1 MKQPTFIDVFSGGG
15 GLSLGMM
22 SAGWKGLFA
31 VEKTPDAFA
40 TIQHN
45 LINQEEEQFR
55 FVWPSWL
62 EQKPLTSSDLL
73 SDHQDNLS
81 ALRGKVDLIV
91 GGPPCQG
98 FSLAGRRNPN
108 DPRNTLTE
116 EYLQIVAQV
125 QPRFLLIEN
134 VQGFAMAFKNNE
146 NRPDKAYSSIVQEKL
161 EALDYTV
168 FTGVVT
174 CTDFGVPQNRKRFI
188 MLSIKNGDA
197 ALSCIG
203 DQNPLDMVLKRAGLF
218 RKAKGLS
225 IDRPST
231 SKEAISDL
239 EIQGGKLVPCTDSP
253 IKNYMQVCYN
263 NTRNLSAYQ
272 KLMRAGSNKN
282 GTNSLRIPK
291 HSDNVV
297 RQFSTIQAKFPLGK
311 CLTTK
316 ARESLGI
323 KKRSITPLHPE
334 MPSPTVTTLPDD
346 ILHYSEPRI
355 LTVRENARLQSF
367 PDWYSFQGRYTTGGK
382 MRKSE
387 CPRYTQVG
395 NAVPPLLAEA
405 IGDFILELS
414 QQKG

>member
-1 MKQPTFIDVFSGGG
+1 MNQATFIDVFSGCG

-22 SAGWKGLFA
+22 SAGWKGIFA

-45 LINQEEEQFR
+45 LINQEKDQFR
-55 FVWPSWL
+55 FDWPDWL
-62 EQKPLTSSDLL
+62 EKKPQTSLDILSNYQENL
-73 SDHQDNLS
+73 SD
-81 ALRGKVDLIV
+81 LRGKVDLIV

-98 FSLAGRRNPN
+98 FSLAGRRNPT

-116 EYLQIVAQV
+116 EYLKIIEQV

-134 VQGFAMAFKNNE
+134 VQGFAMAFKNGKN
-146 NRPDKAYSSIVQEKL
+146 PSDKAYSSIVKEKL
-161 EALDYTV
+161 EALEYTV
-168 FTGVVT
+168 FSAVVD
-174 CTDFGVPQNRKRFI
+174 CTDFGIPQHRKRFI
-188 MLSIKNGDA
+188 MFSIKNEDP
-197 ALSCIG
+197 ALTHLNG
-203 DQNPLDMVLKRAGLF
+203 QDPLRMIIDRADLF
-218 RKAKGLS
+218 RESKGLTS
-225 IDRPST
+225 SRPST
-231 SKEAISDL
+231 SMEAISDL
-239 EIQGGKLVPCTDSP
+239 EIQSGKLVPCTDSP
-253 IKNYMQVCYN
+253 IKGYMQVSYR
-263 NTRNLSAYQ
+263 NTDNLSAYQ
-272 KLMRAGSNKN
+272 KLMRIGTNGD

-291 HSDNVV
+291 HRDHVV
-297 RQFSTIQAKFPLGK
+297 KQFSKIQTSFPLGR

-323 KKRSITPLHPE
+323 KKRSITALHPE

-367 PDWYSFQGRYTTGGK
+367 PDWYSFQGKYTTGGK
-382 MRKSE
+382 KRKFE

-405 IGDFILELS
+405 IGGFILELS
-414 QQKG
+414 QKDA